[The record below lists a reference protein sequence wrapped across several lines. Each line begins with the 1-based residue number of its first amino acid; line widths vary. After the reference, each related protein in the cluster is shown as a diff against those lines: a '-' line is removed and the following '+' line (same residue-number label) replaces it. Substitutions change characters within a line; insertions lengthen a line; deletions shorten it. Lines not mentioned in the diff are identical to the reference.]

1 MNPTKQ
7 LLFALAILLTLN
19 ACKKDSASKSP
30 FTETTYTTLGTY
42 DNTGKPS
49 GLLHDVISDS
59 LAAFIATTLPEGQ
72 NLTVSHPEFFS
83 SSAIADVAI
92 TQTSDVYVTFVGQG
106 GIMNN
111 AVAFYTYPT
120 IQPPTSAKE
129 IKNIIYFFPNASG
142 GLSTLTPGDKIKIGK
157 FDPGTSI
164 GFVLMQNA
172 WDTTKATLN
181 NDAVHFCTND
191 VLNPEADPAKKK
203 HAVIINYAPE
213 NKVLIGF
220 EDWIRTSPDCD
231 NDFNDVIIYCTIV
244 QG

>member
-1 MNPTKQ
+1 MKSTKR
-7 LLFALAILLTLN
+7 LLFLFGTVLTLI
-19 ACKKDSASKSP
+19 ACKKDSAPKSP
-30 FTETTYTTLGTY
+30 FTETTYTTLGPY

-59 LAAFIATTLPEGQ
+59 LMTFITATLPEAQ
-72 NLTVSHPEFFS
+72 NLTLSHPEFFS

-92 TQTSDVYVTFVGQG
+92 TQTSDVYVTFVKQG
-106 GIMNN
+106 GIINS
-111 AVAFYTYPT
+111 ALAFYTYPSN
-120 IQPPTSAKE
+120 QPPASAKE

-142 GLSTLTPGDKIKIGK
+142 LTSLTPGDKVKIGK

-191 VLNPEADPAKKK
+191 VLNPETDAAKKK

-220 EDWIRTSPDCD
+220 EDWDRASPDCD
-231 NDFNDVIIYCTIV
+231 NDFNDVIIYCTIA
-244 QG
+244 QS

>member
-1 MNPTKQ
+1 MNSTKQ
-7 LLFALAILLTLN
+7 LLSALSIVLLLS
-19 ACKKDSASKSP
+19 ACKKDDGPKSP

-42 DNTGKPS
+42 DATGKPS

-59 LAAFIATTLPEGQ
+59 LSAFITATLPEGQ
-72 NLTVSHPEFFS
+72 DLTVSHPELFS

-92 TQTSDVYVTFVGQG
+92 TQTSDVYVTFVRQG
-106 GIMNN
+106 GIWNN

-120 IQPPTSAKE
+120 TQPPASAKE
-129 IKNIIYFFPNASG
+129 IKNIIYFFPNAG
-142 GLSTLTPGDKIKIGK
+142 ALSTLTPGDKIKIGK

-191 VLNPEADPAKKK
+191 VLNPETDPAKKK

-220 EDWIRTSPDCD
+220 EDWDRASPDCD